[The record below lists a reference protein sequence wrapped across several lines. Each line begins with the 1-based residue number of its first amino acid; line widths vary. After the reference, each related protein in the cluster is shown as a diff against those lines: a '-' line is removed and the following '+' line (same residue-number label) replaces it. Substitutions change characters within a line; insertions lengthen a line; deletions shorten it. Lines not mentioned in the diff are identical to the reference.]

1 MSISGGPRRRRE
13 LPSARERKNVAGV
26 LVGRFLAEEG
36 EREGGGGGAC
46 VKNAAAGIAAYP
58 PPTACSLVRLWG
70 RQTVR
75 EAPFVRR
82 ALQIGRPNSF
92 FDIKIYLITWFYR
105 TPFNRRG
112 AKE

>member
-1 MSISGGPRRRRE
+1 MREGEHLWGPRRRRE
-13 LPSARERKNVAGV
+13 LPPARERKNVAGV

-36 EREGGGGGAC
+36 EREGGGGGDC

-58 PPTACSLVRLWG
+58 PPLPARSLVRLWG

-82 ALQIGRPNSF
+82 ALQIGRPNLF
-92 FDIKIYLITWFYR
+92 FDIKFILSHGFIG
-105 TPFNRRG
+105 RRL
-112 AKE
+112 